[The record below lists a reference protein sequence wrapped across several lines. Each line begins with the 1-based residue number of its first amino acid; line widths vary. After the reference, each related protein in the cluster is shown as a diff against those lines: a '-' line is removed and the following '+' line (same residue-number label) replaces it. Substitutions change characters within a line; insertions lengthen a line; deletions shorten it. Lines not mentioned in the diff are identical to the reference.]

1 MYADYA
7 DEAQGACKLYSSGE
21 FSANGCGN
29 TLHDWAYLT
38 NPPFVDVLEPVR
50 AACSTE
56 CPDAGGQL
64 YTAKNK
70 QVSLPKEL

>member
-1 MYADYA
+1 VYADYA
-7 DEAQGACKLYSSGE
+7 GEAQGACKLYSSGE
-21 FSANGCGN
+21 FSTTRCGN

-38 NPPFVDVLEPVR
+38 DPPFVDVPESVR

-56 CPDAGGQL
+56 CPDADGQI

-70 QVSLPKEL
+70 QVSLPKTL